1 MNKSTAKKSAASSR
15 KSAASKS
22 SASASGS
29 AAAKKPL
36 LAKEPQS
43 KKEAAK
49 QAHMFLQTTDVWSA
63 AYFNAGDLHCM
74 ERELFG

>member
-15 KSAASKS
+15 KTAASKS
-22 SASASGS
+22 ASTSAS

-49 QAHMFLQTTDVWSA
+49 QAHMFLQTTDAWSA
-63 AYFNAGDLHCM
+63 AYFNTGDLHCM